1 MALPFSP
8 PPHLLAVPTDA
19 SLCRTRYRQRS
30 FRSASGETGPGFV
43 ERERSSNAVVIV
55 DYPGHESLWCYRRF
69 VWQSFLV
76 TAPHVSLTRASR
88 QPEHAEDDAA
98 ATTTRGAPPEA
109 KPTPRA
115 GKSAG
120 SAVQPARHVQLDAKG
135 DGVSRSTGAAAVARA
150 RLGDRY
156 DWPGWNRAVTGWYEG
171 CLRQDAEEQK
181 MGDEEVEDL
190 DDEEL
195 ALRDDECHG
204 GEAVGELPGAPTGGG
219 VLANFL
225 GREARF
231 ALKCASDQ
239 VGRG

>member
-1 MALPFSP
+1 M
-8 PPHLLAVPTDA
+8 H
-19 SLCRTRYRQRS
+19 RQLS
-30 FRSASGETGPGFV
+30 FRSASGETGLGFV

-76 TAPHVSLTRASR
+76 TAPHASLTRASR
-88 QPEHAEDDAA
+88 QSEHAEDVAA
-98 ATTTRGAPPEA
+98 ATTTSGAPPEA
-109 KPTPRA
+109 EPTPRA
-115 GKSAG
+115 GKSSV
-120 SAVQPARHVQLDAKG
+120 SAAQPARHVQPDAKG
-135 DGVSRSTGAAAVARA
+135 DGVPRSAEAAVVARA

-156 DWPGWNRAVTGWYEG
+156 DWPGWNRAVTEWYEG
-171 CLRQDAEEQK
+171 CIRQDAEEQK

-195 ALRDDECHG
+195 TLRDDECHG

-219 VLANFL
+219 MLAIFL

-231 ALKCASDQ
+231 ALKCASDK